1 MCAIKNYNNVFFSS
15 KGGNFVINSL
25 IECLKYEDLFKNLSS
40 DSITMGKKVYQ
51 IDLAKR

>member
-25 IECLKYEDLFKNLSS
+25 IKCLKYEDLFKNLSS